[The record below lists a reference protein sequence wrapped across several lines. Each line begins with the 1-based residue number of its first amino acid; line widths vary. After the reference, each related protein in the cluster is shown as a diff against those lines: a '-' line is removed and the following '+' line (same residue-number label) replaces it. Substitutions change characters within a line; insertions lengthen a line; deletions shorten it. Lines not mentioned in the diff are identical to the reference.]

1 MINHNCLLA
10 NANWVSIH
18 HVEGSR
24 KQLDLYA
31 SLALVYQERSEVYQQ
46 CTCINHQKKTLGLS
60 DCPVS
65 AIVKTLKMETNLS

>member
-1 MINHNCLLA
+1 MQIGFPYIMWKGVGNSLT
-10 NANWVSIH
+10 
-18 HVEGSR
+18 
-24 KQLDLYA
+24 YA

-46 CTCINHQKKTLGLS
+46 CACINHQKKTLGLS